1 MNYILIFVLFTGL
14 TFTQEL
20 SIGAGPI
27 FSAKNKSVNSSIG
40 ANGYIH
46 YRFNEIF
53 SLRSVY
59 GYYSSSFSNSIK
71 RAAEDTYSLNWI
83 EANLLFH
90 IPVSKTIFYL
100 GSGIGYFF
108 PKRSIFQHGT
118 LGTTIKD
125 IERGPSYALI
135 LGSNVITVKSLS
147 LNIEA
152 EYFLFNSKMKGYY
165 WADEKIPFSESVNL
179 NTFLIKLIFEYR
191 FVL

>member
-27 FSAKNKSVNSSIG
+27 FSAENRTVNSSIG
-40 ANGYIH
+40 ANGYIN
-46 YRFNEIF
+46 YSFNEIF

-71 RAAEDTYSLNWI
+71 RAAGDTYSLNWI
-83 EANLLFH
+83 EANLLLH
-90 IPVSKTIFYL
+90 IPVSKTAFYF
-100 GSGIGYFF
+100 GGGIGYFF
-108 PKRSIFQHGT
+108 PEHSIFQHGT
-118 LGTTIKD
+118 LGTA
-125 IERGPSYALI
+125 IEEIESGPGYAFI
-135 LGSNVITVKSLS
+135 FGSNIITANSLS
-147 LNIEA
+147 LNVEA

-165 WADEKIPFSESVNL
+165 WAEEKIPFSESVNL